1 MRSILESLAGTG
13 GSWRLIAAI
22 LGIALITIYLDREA
36 RR

>member
-1 MRSILESLAGTG
+1 MRAILHVLAGTG
-13 GSWRLIAAI
+13 GSWRLMAAI

>member
-22 LGIALITIYLDREA
+22 LGIALLTIYLDKQA